1 MAGRSKYDNPFEEG
15 GADEVNPFAV
25 SRKPAQ
31 AQLAL
36 ALSSV
41 RLSLPLLRLI
51 ASAYVSPR
59 SIRPELLYYFLV
71 AAPAAELDCF
81 RDQTLCQVQL
91 QWKRTIFFKKGKPRN
106 SRERQEIRLMLA
118 ENRRSQTLYLCN

>member
-31 AQLAL
+31 AQLAP

-41 RLSLPLLRLI
+41 RLFLLPLLQI
-51 ASAYVSPR
+51 
-59 SIRPELLYYFLV
+59 
-71 AAPAAELDCF
+71 DCF
-81 RDQTLCQVQL
+81 CVSAPSFLS
-91 QWKRTIFFKKGKPRN
+91 FFL
-106 SRERQEIRLMLA
+106 SFF
-118 ENRRSQTLYLCN
+118 RSCFVS

>member
-31 AQLAL
+31 AQLAP

-41 RLSLPLLRLI
+41 QLFLPLLRLI
-51 ASAYVSPR
+51 ASAYLLLR
-59 SIRPELLYYFLV
+59 FFLPELLYFLA
-71 AAPAAELDCF
+71 AAPVAELDCF
-81 RDQTLCQVQL
+81 HDQTLCQVQL
-91 QWKRTIFFKKGKPRN
+91 Q
-106 SRERQEIRLMLA
+106 
-118 ENRRSQTLYLCN
+118 

>member
-31 AQLAL
+31 AQLAP

-41 RLSLPLLRLI
+41 RLFLPLLRLI

-59 SIRPELLYYFLV
+59 SIRPELL
-71 AAPAAELDCF
+71 C
-81 RDQTLCQVQL
+81 C
-91 QWKRTIFFKKGKPRN
+91 
-106 SRERQEIRLMLA
+106 
-118 ENRRSQTLYLCN
+118 